1 MMAGPTLR
9 SMALFLVVVCGQ
21 IGGSV
26 LLGYTAG
33 FTRPGWSVLCA
44 SVYAVS
50 LFSLATLLKEGAPL
64 SLMMPLLAAVVPL
77 GSIAMALV
85 VLGEPA
91 SWPRIAL
98 LSLSCV
104 VVGLA
109 SLA

>member
-1 MMAGPTLR
+1 MTTGLTPRAF
-9 SMALFLVVVCGQ
+9 ALFVIVVVGQ

-33 FTRPGWSVLCA
+33 FTRFGWSVLCA
-44 SVYAVS
+44 AVYAVS

-77 GSIAMALV
+77 GSMAMALV

-91 SWPRIAL
+91 SWGRIAL

-104 VVGLA
+104 TIGMA